1 MENTQPILQSVL
13 ITLFIVL
20 CAIGIAF
27 IAFKIKKSLDYENV
41 RKSAKRDRHFLG
53 KLLATQYGQGRYL
66 LNVTLPYGPD
76 GKDVG
81 PVDAIVVVNGG
92 IAIITANYYSG
103 KITNP
108 YQGQWTITDSHG
120 QVYVFN
126 NLFEQNLAVLESVKT
141 IMRRESVFNTPIH
154 NLVMFGA
161 KNVKLSRNEAQLLTA
176 DTLIPYLHD
185 LDKDKFLK
193 PAQKRKIIKI
203 FNKYRRR
210 RSAPNPT
217 ANFPS
222 VSRRMSQTSGGITNT
237 GITAVSAQNQQPS
250 APQQNRPTG
259 EFSAQ
264 TNGSSSQTGQMR
276 NTASQQIQRPQ
287 PAQSA
292 LQTAEQTMSG
302 RRQ

>member
-1 MENTQPILQSVL
+1 MDNTIQTIQIIL
-13 ITLFIVL
+13 IVL
-20 CAIGIAF
+20 LVILCVVGVGAIAL
-27 IAFKIKKSLDYENV
+27 KVKSSIDYDKV
-41 RKSAKRDRHFLG
+41 RKTAKRDRHFLG
-53 KLLATQYGQGRYL
+53 RLLATQYSQGQYL
-66 LNVTLPYGPD
+66 LNITLPYGPD

-81 PVDAIVVVNGG
+81 PVDAIVVVKGG

-108 YQGQWTITDSHG
+108 YQGQWSITDSHG

-193 PAQKRKIIKI
+193 ASQKRKIIKI
-203 FNKYRRR
+203 FNKYRRKK
-210 RSAPNPT
+210 SAPNPT
-217 ANFPS
+217 ATFPG
-222 VSRRMSQTSGGITNT
+222 VSRRMSQTSGGMTSAGIAAASSNGGKPVQNRAANT
-237 GITAVSAQNQQPS
+237 GYTTQSGMAAARTGNTDSVQQTKNTAVNQVP
-250 APQQNRPTG
+250 
-259 EFSAQ
+259 
-264 TNGSSSQTGQMR
+264 
-276 NTASQQIQRPQ
+276 
-287 PAQSA
+287 
-292 LQTAEQTMSG
+292 EQTSG
-302 RRQ
+302 IQKQ